1 MPGEQTI
8 ASNERGWI
16 GNFWLICIDMIVL
29 VVVLHGFCVRVQS
42 EVSNTIKAVFNV
54 VEWRLS
60 LTEWIIDEFCG
71 GWSHFYDKLVR
82 SLPNEPNL
90 NLRLWIHSRAASITI
105 FRHPV
110 KLNDGSLKGIIAKH
124 SVIFQPFF
132 SSMCLPIVH
141 HIQLVTLQA
150 GVRFALTFK

>member
-1 MPGEQTI
+1 MVFHI
-8 ASNERGWI
+8 S
-16 GNFWLICIDMIVL
+16 
-29 VVVLHGFCVRVQS
+29 VQS

-71 GWSHFYDKLVR
+71 DCSHFYDKLVR

-90 NLRLWIHSRAASITI
+90 NLRLWIHSHIPSAASITI

-132 SSMCLPIVH
+132 SWMCSPIEQ
-141 HIQLVTLQA
+141 HIQRVI
-150 GVRFALTFK
+150 VRNCYTICTHI